1 MFVNSKLLAVQWFYK
16 LIIDQEPIKVF
27 IVVILLAILS
37 NFLYVLKFIKP
48 FLMSLFVKNKLEIQ
62 YFNVS
67 KSNVNNQNI
76 KVEDEI
82 WYNESIIYF
91 HWKVKGSIYVKILP
105 NRKLITGNMSKAILT
120 KENRKFILVARGLF
134 MSKSAEIEI
143 PEGNIIISDLRE
155 YSRQLPVSYVLEVI
169 TDYLKYSKLFR
180 LGLFQKI
187 SDKIN
192 ISKRIVKNSLKLNTS
207 FIRKNFNK
215 SSKIGLNISQN
226 RSSIKYNQL
235 NYTFSTSKYNEIL
248 KKPKIK

>member
-1 MFVNSKLLAVQWFYK
+1 MFGYDKLFAIQWFYK
-16 LIIDQEPIKVF
+16 LIINQEPVYVF

-37 NFLYVLKFIKP
+37 NFLYVLKYVKP

-82 WYNESIIYF
+82 WYNDSTIYF

-143 PEGNIIISDLRE
+143 PEGNIIISDLIE
-155 YSRQLPVSYVLEVI
+155 YSKQLPVSYVLEVI
-169 TDYLKYSKLFR
+169 TDYFKYSKIFS
-180 LGLFQKI
+180 LGVFQKI

-235 NYTFSTSKYNEIL
+235 NYTFSTRKYNDIL
-248 KKPKIK
+248 KKPKVK

>member
-1 MFVNSKLLAVQWFYK
+1 
-16 LIIDQEPIKVF
+16 
-27 IVVILLAILS
+27 
-37 NFLYVLKFIKP
+37 
-48 FLMSLFVKNKLEIQ
+48 
-62 YFNVS
+62 
-67 KSNVNNQNI
+67 
-76 KVEDEI
+76 
-82 WYNESIIYF
+82 
-91 HWKVKGSIYVKILP
+91 
-105 NRKLITGNMSKAILT
+105 
-120 KENRKFILVARGLF
+120 

-143 PEGNIIISDLRE
+143 PKGNIIISDLRE

-169 TDYLKYSKLFR
+169 TDYLKYSKLIS
-180 LGLFQKI
+180 LGVFQKI

-248 KKPKIK
+248 KKPKVK

>member
-1 MFVNSKLLAVQWFYK
+1 MFVNSKLFAVQWFYK
-16 LIIDQEPIKVF
+16 LIIDQEPVKVF

-91 HWKVKGSIYVKILP
+91 HWKVKGAIYVKILP
-105 NRKLITGNMSKAILT
+105 NRKLILGDMSKAILT

-143 PEGNIIISDLRE
+143 PKGNIIISDLRE

-169 TDYLKYSKLFR
+169 TDYLKYSKLFS
-180 LGLFQKI
+180 LGVFQKI
-187 SDKIN
+187 SAKIN
-192 ISKRIVKNSLKLNTS
+192 ISKRAVKNSLKLNTS

-248 KKPKIK
+248 KKPKVK